1 MAQSVRQPTGRGTS
15 HWQAAHRHLTGVLR
29 EVDRHQAIEG
39 RQAASAGGKQAC
51 QLIRQG
57 GAAAAAAG
65 ALVASWRRLAL
76 LVVLACGGTCACLA
90 LRLACAK
97 TRAANVGRGDW
108 RERAGTAGQWA
119 VHLRSVMPASALQ
132 AQPAPPP
139 PTRTRHLPFALLA
152 CGCGDDLDVL
162 VLHHWPQPLHLAAPR
177 EPGEQRRDA
186 ALQAAL
192 PACAGGGGGQSQ
204 LRSC

>member
-1 MAQSVRQPTGRGTS
+1 MAVAQSVRQPTGRGTS

-139 PTRTRHLPFALLA
+139 PHTHTPPALCTA
-152 CGCGDDLDVL
+152 CLWV
-162 VLHHWPQPLHLAAPR
+162 W
-177 EPGEQRRDA
+177 
-186 ALQAAL
+186 
-192 PACAGGGGGQSQ
+192 
-204 LRSC
+204 